1 MEVSIDGTVA
11 WVIVDYDPGQ
21 PYPSYSCGGVPPS
34 WDIDIS
40 DFGLD
45 DAEEFNGSPT
55 WALLCEAAAWSE
67 GLCQMLE
74 AFHRLMGRL
83 HPKVEEQA
91 LDILTDQIQEKAVE
105 AFHDR
110 EPDWEDYRD

>member
-1 MEVSIDGTVA
+1 MIGLLI
-11 WVIVDYDPGQ
+11 VISVPGL
-21 PYPSYSCGGVPPS
+21 GAG
-34 WDIDIS
+34 
-40 DFGLD
+40 
-45 DAEEFNGSPT
+45 
-55 WALLCEAAAWSE
+55 
-67 GLCQMLE
+67 MLE